1 MGDKA
6 RFSLTESRQGHE
18 KRRQQMGDIRVG
30 TPDTKPDAPSHVDGV
45 AQGNNPGGI
54 EGDPG
59 LEYTGETGAGRPTA
73 RAYARKSTGINPESR
88 NPIDPNSP
96 NLPPA

>member
-1 MGDKA
+1 MGN
-6 RFSLTESRQGHE
+6 
-18 KRRQQMGDIRVG
+18 IRVG
-30 TPDTKPDAPSHVDGV
+30 KPDTKQDAPAHTPGIS
-45 AQGNNPGGI
+45 QGNKPGGI

-59 LEYTGETGAGRPTA
+59 LYSAGEYGAGRPGAKAT
-73 RAYARKSTGINPESR
+73 ARKSTGINPEKR